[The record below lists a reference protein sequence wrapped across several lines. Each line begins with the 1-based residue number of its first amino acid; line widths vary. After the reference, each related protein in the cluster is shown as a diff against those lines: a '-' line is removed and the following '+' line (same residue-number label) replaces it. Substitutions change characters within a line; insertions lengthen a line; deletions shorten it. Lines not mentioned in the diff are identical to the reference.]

1 MLSYKSFLWV
11 ILTMNFKS
19 ICFKKPFASASY
31 MLLKTPGV
39 LCKTSKKKTLKSWE
53 RKAAQLETLGA
64 KEQHSGEFFF
74 GLMLLRLGPGE
85 AHNLETPMNSNKI
98 GLYPKTLTLAKGARK
113 QSSKTEKFS
122 DNNHST
128 PDKHNRNN
136 HGLIPISKSWVE
148 SGLPFLKTNK
158 APHPLTGWCQ
168 WRSLTQ
174 Q

>member
-64 KEQHSGEFFF
+64 KEQHSGEFSF

-113 QSSKTEKFS
+113 QSSKTEVFRQQPLYSRQTRQKQPR
-122 DNNHST
+122 
-128 PDKHNRNN
+128 PDPHQQK
-136 HGLIPISKSWVE
+136 L
-148 SGLPFLKTNK
+148 SGVWTSILKD
-158 APHPLTGWCQ
+158 
-168 WRSLTQ
+168 
-174 Q
+174 